1 MSRVWFITGAS
12 RGIGAEI
19 ARAAL
24 AAGER
29 VVATGRSRGAVQA
42 ALGNPG
48 DKGLCLALDV
58 TRPQEVAAAVR
69 EAVAAFGR
77 IDVLV
82 NNAGYGHLG
91 VFEEIAEADIAAQF
105 DTNVFGLMRVTREV
119 LPVMRRQA
127 AGRIFNLSSVGG
139 VVGFASAAVYC
150 ATKFAVE
157 GFGASLAPEVAGFGI
172 QVTSVEPGFTRTDF
186 LTEHS
191 VRYGT
196 TPIEDYARLDARHAF
211 GQYDGKQPGDPK
223 RLAAAILEVSRRAQQ
238 PLRLPTGSDASG
250 MILQS
255 LHAQLAEAEGLAALS
270 KSVDFAG

>member
-29 VVATGRSRGAVQA
+29 VVATGRDKEAVQA
-42 ALGNPG
+42 ALGNPPQG
-48 DKGLCLALDV
+48 ALCLALDV
-58 TRPQEVAAAVR
+58 TRPGDCEAAVR
-69 EAVAAFGR
+69 DAVNAFGR

-105 DTNVFGLMRVTREV
+105 DTNVFGMMRVTRQV
-119 LPVMRRQA
+119 LPVMRRQR

-139 VVGFASAAVYC
+139 VVGFASGAVYC

-157 GFGASLAPEVAGFGI
+157 GFSASLAPELAGFGI

-186 LTEHS
+186 LTERS
-191 VRYGT
+191 ARYGT
-196 TPIEDYARLDARHAF
+196 MPIDDYAGLDARQAY
-211 GQYDGKQPGDPK
+211 GQYDGKQPGDPG
-223 RLAAAILEVSRRAQQ
+223 RLAAVILEVSRRARQ
-238 PLRLPTGSDASG
+238 PLQLPTGSDAST
-250 MILQS
+250 MVVERLR
-255 LHAQLAEAEGLAALS
+255 AQLAEAESLAALS
-270 KSVDFAG
+270 KSVDFGG